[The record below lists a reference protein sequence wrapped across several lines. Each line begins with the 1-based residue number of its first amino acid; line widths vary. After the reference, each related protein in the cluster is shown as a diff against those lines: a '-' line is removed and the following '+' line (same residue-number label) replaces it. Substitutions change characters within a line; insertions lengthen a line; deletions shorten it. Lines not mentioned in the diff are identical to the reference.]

1 MTQDEPKGL
10 EALMQALGYRFT
22 QETLLRQALTH
33 PSYALQHRAQDNQ
46 RLEYLGDAVLQLCVT
61 RRLFDAF
68 SDLQEGQLSR
78 RRALLVCEAS
88 LAEAARRF
96 ALGEA
101 LWLDRGEAL
110 TGGREKPSVLADA
123 MEAVIAAVYLDGG
136 LEAAAALVDRVV
148 GNNHYHRDPAD
159 GQGDA
164 KTALQEAVQARGQA
178 APHYEI
184 VREEGPPHDRTFTAQ
199 VCIAGLVA
207 GEGTGGSKKQAQQQA
222 AQRALEALT
231 RSAKPKHP
239 GRKIKE

>member
-1 MTQDEPKGL
+1 MAHDEPNGF
-10 EALMQALGYRFT
+10 EALMQALGYRFA
-22 QETLLRQALTH
+22 QEALLRQALTH
-33 PSYALQHRAQDNQ
+33 PSYALQHGMQDNQ
-46 RLEYLGDAVLQLCVT
+46 RMEYLGDAVLQLCVT

-96 ALGEA
+96 SLGEA
-101 LWLDRGEAL
+101 LRLDRGEAL

-136 LEAAAALVDRVV
+136 IDAAAALVDRVV
-148 GNNHYHRDPAD
+148 MDYKRRTSAD
-159 GQGDA
+159 GQADA

-178 APHYEI
+178 TPHYEI

-199 VCIAGLVA
+199 VYLDGMMT

-222 AQRALEALT
+222 AQRALEALA
-231 RSAKPKHP
+231 RGAKPKHP
-239 GRKIKE
+239 DRDTKE